1 MFKFFFIFILYFFYS
16 NFSYAENNII
26 NLVQFKK
33 ASYGKI
39 IFVRHALA
47 PGNGDPINFKIDDCS
62 TQRNLN
68 KEGKNQALLLGKILR
83 KNGIFFETVYS
94 SLWCRCLQTS
104 KYMDVGKAMP
114 HKGLNSFYENIVD
127 KQETLISLNNLILNI
142 NHSSKPILMVTH
154 YVVIQAMTGLSVSS
168 GEMVVYDIKTKQSKY
183 LKTKH

>member
-1 MFKFFFIFILYFFYS
+1 MFKFIFIFIFYFFYS

-26 NLVQFKK
+26 NLAQFKK

-68 KEGKNQALLLGKILR
+68 KEGCKSALSVGKILR
-83 KNGIFFETVYS
+83 KNEIFFETVYS

-104 KYMDVGKAMP
+104 KYMDVGKAIP

-127 KQETLISLNNLILNI
+127 KRANLISLNNLILNI
-142 NHSSKPILMVTH
+142 NHSSKTYSNGHSLCSYTSNDWFI
-154 YVVIQAMTGLSVSS
+154 SV
-168 GEMVVYDIKTKQSKY
+168 
-183 LKTKH
+183 

>member
-1 MFKFFFIFILYFFYS
+1 MF
-16 NFSYAENNII
+16 
-26 NLVQFKK
+26 
-33 ASYGKI
+33 KI
-39 IFVRHALA
+39 IFVRLELA

-68 KEGKNQALLLGKILR
+68 KKGINQALLLGKILR

-127 KQETLISLNNLILNI
+127 KQETLISLNNLILKLD
-142 NHSSKPILMVTH
+142 HSQKPILMVTH
-154 YVVIQAMTGLSVSS
+154 YVVIKAITGLSVSS
-168 GEMVVYDIKTKQSKY
+168 GEMVAYNIKTKQSKY
-183 LKTKH
+183 LKVEN